1 MQSKGITLALY
12 GVLFVILF
20 SSLYLYCQ
28 RREKQMD
35 EEQDR
40 IELENAINRTYHTD
54 IGTGTSTDGGSS
66 FSENSADSDKPE
78 AAVKETRPA
87 TPATKPEEKPAEKPA
102 VTPSPAPATPAR
114 KEAPKTDAPKQTAA
128 AKPAATATS
137 KWVVRAGTFMYVE
150 GARERLEEVINAG
163 FPDAE
168 IAKTKDGKFTVLV
181 SRTADKAAAL
191 RTVEKLENKGVEA
204 AVFTQ

>member
-1 MQSKGITLALY
+1 
-12 GVLFVILF
+12 
-20 SSLYLYCQ
+20 
-28 RREKQMD
+28 
-35 EEQDR
+35 
-40 IELENAINRTYHTD
+40 
-54 IGTGTSTDGGSS
+54 
-66 FSENSADSDKPE
+66 
-78 AAVKETRPA
+78 VKETQPA
-87 TPATKPEEKPAEKPA
+87 SPAAKPAEKPA
-102 VTPSPAPATPAR
+102 ATPSPAPATPAR

-128 AKPAATATS
+128 AKPAATAAS

-168 IAKTKDGKFTVLV
+168 ISKTKDGKFTVLV